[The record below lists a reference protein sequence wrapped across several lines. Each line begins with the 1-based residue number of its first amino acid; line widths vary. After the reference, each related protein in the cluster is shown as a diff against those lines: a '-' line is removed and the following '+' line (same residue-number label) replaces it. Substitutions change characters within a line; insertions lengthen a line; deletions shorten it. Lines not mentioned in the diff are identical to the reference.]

1 LNKTKFVLTCLIE
14 ECAEV
19 QHRACQVLKFG
30 LDGCQNGKPT
40 NRKGLRDEMIDL
52 LAMLAISDSEFTQEI
67 SLEEIELQIERK
79 VKRIND
85 RQQS

>member
-1 LNKTKFVLTCLIE
+1 VSKW
-14 ECAEV
+14 
-19 QHRACQVLKFG
+19 
-30 LDGCQNGKPT
+30 KPT